1 MFVGLRKSSYIC
13 KVKITNNK
21 KCGSS
26 SVGRASAFQ
35 AECRGFDPRL
45 PLTEITIN
53 RDCDFFI
60 SRYSS
65 AVERFLGKEE
75 VSGSSPDNGSTK

>member
-1 MFVGLRKSSYIC
+1 MEVSKNILTFTEENHQQY
-13 KVKITNNK
+13 

-45 PLTEITIN
+45 PLTEITISI
-53 RDCDFFI
+53 DCDFFI

-75 VSGSSPDNGSTK
+75 VSGSSPDNGSIK

>member
-1 MFVGLRKSSYIC
+1 MEVSKNIFTFVEENYQQY
-13 KVKITNNK
+13 

-45 PLTEITIN
+45 PLTEITISF
-53 RDCDFFI
+53 DCDFFI

-75 VSGSSPDNGSTK
+75 VSGSSPDNGSIK